1 MATVPTPEESARAI
15 LSFLKLK
22 DVRPDEMLMAAQVNR
37 QISNSRRYCKLP
49 ARSRGAGH
57 LEQEKTTDAVG
68 QPMACSTGQRIEKMT
83 VGEAGL

>member
-1 MATVPTPEESARAI
+1 MLTVPTPEESARPI
-15 LSFLKLK
+15 LSFFKLK
-22 DVRPDEMLMAAQVNR
+22 DVRPNEMLMAAQVNR
-37 QISNSRRYCKLP
+37 QFLIRDGKLP

-68 QPMACSTGQRIEKMT
+68 QPMACSTGQRIETMT